1 MTKLSVKAQKRT
13 LPVSRKA
20 YESFIERMRMT
31 FCVLL
36 NRDELFDEAVN
47 LIDSYLETH
56 VFTAAG
62 QSVEVAI
69 AFSILIPE
77 IDKACARS
85 ASARLRAAKR
95 KKDNSSSVSSE
106 TESAHPTISTPPS
119 TQPHTDPPAISDRN
133 HPITNRKQRR
143 EAHRKHL
150 RELRREARI
159 KKRAAT

>member
-1 MTKLSVKAQKRT
+1 MTISSVKAKKKT

-95 KKDNSSSVSSE
+95 KKDNSSSISTE
-106 TESAHPTISTPPS
+106 TESALPSISPSPSVQPHIEPPTIPN
-119 TQPHTDPPAISDRN
+119 QNHT
-133 HPITNRKQRR
+133 ITNRKQRR
-143 EAHRKHL
+143 EAYRKHM

>member
-1 MTKLSVKAQKRT
+1 MTISSVKAKKKT

-95 KKDNSSSVSSE
+95 KKDNSSSIS
-106 TESAHPTISTPPS
+106 TESALPSISPSPS

-143 EAHRKHL
+143 EAYRKHM